1 MEING
6 IAHIQL
12 TVNDLQRAMPFYEEV
27 LAFMGMQAVVKN
39 PEGVP
44 NAGKP
49 RLLIQTYPLEQNLE
63 KAVAGKHWKA
73 SPATRMMELLHATDV
88 RLGLVTNGVRR
99 SRLEKWTRNTA
110 SPATA

>member
-39 PEGVP
+39 PEFLYMIGGRTAQP
-44 NAGKP
+44 RWKSTGAGRP
-49 RLLIQTYPLEQNLE
+49 
-63 KAVAGKHWKA
+63 A
-73 SPATRMMELLHATDV
+73 SSRIVE
-88 RLGLVTNGVRR
+88 RR
-99 SRLEKWTRNTA
+99 SEPSEISRALSRDARERGL
-110 SPATA
+110 